1 MEMRDFK
8 ELELDLDRFIKK
20 GYYTKDFLLFDIAF
34 SLREI
39 ANELKLFN
47 NLFIEK
53 EVD

>member
-20 GYYTKDFLLFDIAF
+20 GYYTKDFLLFDIAY

-39 ANELKLFN
+39 ENELKLFN

-53 EVD
+53 EVE